1 MTADPAAA
9 SGDSFRHAATTLR
22 ELDRDRYLSTLVLTG
37 AHRDAVTALYA
48 FSAEVA
54 AIRERVSNPAPGEI
68 RLQWWNDALEGEGHG
83 ELRQNPV
90 ADALL
95 QTVERYAIPAGT
107 LQRLLGARR
116 FDLYDDPMPD
126 LESFEGYAGETA
138 STLYQ
143 LAAMILNNGQL
154 VEPGDAAGHLGVA
167 HALIGHRRAFG
178 VLARQGRIM
187 LPWTIFAANGVR
199 ESEIFTGTESEGL
212 AAALGQIAELAAD
225 HLAKAETAIGAL
237 PGNLRP
243 AFAPLTTLRAQL
255 ERINSSGEGL
265 FAIPPDLPDWH
276 KIARLS
282 WWTFRNR

>member
-1 MTADPAAA
+1 MPSSDSSAPSESFTHAAA
-9 SGDSFRHAATTLR
+9 ELR
-22 ELDRDRYLSTLVLTG
+22 TLDRDRYLSTLVLTG
-37 AHRDAVTALYA
+37 EHRNAVTALYA

-68 RLQWWNDALEGEGHG
+68 RLQWWNDALDGQGHG

-95 QTVERYAIPAGT
+95 DTLERYAIPVGT

-143 LAAMILNNGQL
+143 LAAMVLNNGKP

-187 LPWTIFAANGVR
+187 LPWTIFAANGVEER
-199 ESEIFTGTESEGL
+199 EIFTGTESEGL
-212 AAALGQIAELAAD
+212 AAALGQVADLAAE
-225 HLAKAETAIGAL
+225 HLGKAETAIAGL
-237 PGNLRP
+237 PANLRP
-243 AFAPLTTLRAQL
+243 AFAPIAVLRAQL
-255 ERINSSGEGL
+255 QQINNSPASL
-265 FAIPPDLPDWH
+265 FAVPPDDPDWR